1 MFSNTECGAKQNW
14 NHSLNGP
21 PNTQSLS
28 QHLKHFKHNQD
39 SSCRRNN
46 LFPVKANWI
55 LTSKTRRKT
64 HQKRTYRDQRWTRDF
79 FYIKNTWH
87 FIVESYRVFMKI
99 NLYIKTIS
107 LRGHFLDFR
116 SRCYTA
122 ISRKVVGKNVHAT
135 IPKGNMGYDQYTVPD
150 DCSCRSYFCCF
161 PLALANTFPRHF
173 VPIPSYF
180 FEKKRTQNHPQ
191 CLSGLARIVACTFPD
206 NLSRNSCIYFLV
218 PLSWAGVTFVETI
231 VFIWYWCSLPSVV
244 NRSRVSWK
252 RRLFAC
258 E

>member
-1 MFSNTECGAKQNW
+1 
-14 NHSLNGP
+14 
-21 PNTQSLS
+21 
-28 QHLKHFKHNQD
+28 
-39 SSCRRNN
+39 
-46 LFPVKANWI
+46 
-55 LTSKTRRKT
+55 
-64 HQKRTYRDQRWTRDF
+64 
-79 FYIKNTWH
+79 
-87 FIVESYRVFMKI
+87 MKI

-191 CLSGLARIVACTFPD
+191 CLSGLSRALFSTTF
-206 NLSRNSCIYFLV
+206 LEIAVY
-218 PLSWAGVTFVETI
+218 T
-231 VFIWYWCSLPSVV
+231 SLYRSAEPELLFWRQSFSFGTDVV
-244 NRSRVSWK
+244 YQV
-252 RRLFAC
+252 
-258 E
+258 